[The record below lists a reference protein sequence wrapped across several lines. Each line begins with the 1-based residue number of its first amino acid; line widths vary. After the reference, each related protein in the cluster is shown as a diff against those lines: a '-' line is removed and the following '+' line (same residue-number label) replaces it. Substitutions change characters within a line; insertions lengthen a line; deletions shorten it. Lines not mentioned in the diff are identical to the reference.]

1 MKKLS
6 MVIIFAALSVS
17 LVGCGNPCEE
27 NVITKL
33 GDSIATIGKS
43 GLEKD
48 RILAERAAGRA
59 SECAKKTGGD
69 VKKSLGF

>member
-6 MVIIFAALSVS
+6 TMMILAALSVS
-17 LVGCGNPCEE
+17 LLGCGNPCEE

-33 GDSIATIGKS
+33 EDSIATIGKS

-48 RILAERAAGRA
+48 RILAERAAERA
-59 SECAKKTGGD
+59 GECAKQAGGD
-69 VKKSLGF
+69 IKKSLGF